1 MCDTWVIQW
10 AQVSE
15 WDDHHVGAMIIY
27 FKRTKLNLR
36 WWITCDESLFW
47 KKNTANK
54 NQGWEPIHQKY
65 KANENTSKHNP
76 KKKEKHKSHIS
87 GDVHTCFK
95 TNCGNYA
102 FSVFDRAE
110 IFGKWYRCCSNLVLL
125 TSTFTE
131 TRYLI
136 VALLQVFFKAWVLC
150 F

>member
-47 KKNTANK
+47 KKNTVNK

-76 KKKEKHKSHIS
+76 KKKQKQTINKKKS
-87 GDVHTCFK
+87 GK
-95 TNCGNYA
+95 TLCKECSWLKNDNQTITKKTQHE
-102 FSVFDRAE
+102 F
-110 IFGKWYRCCSNLVLL
+110 IFCLCWNLEDIM
-125 TSTFTE
+125 S
-131 TRYLI
+131 RKLI
-136 VALLQVFFKAWVLC
+136 QNFV
-150 F
+150 